1 MDTGQRPLSPATR
14 MPEHYQEHIRPSS
27 GASSAAPRGATT
39 EGGGGKGPP
48 SQGRLATSEGAVRGG
63 FYTRSAHGETPDL
76 FSAMEAN
83 SYPIPPA
90 LPPPADRE
98 FLFPAGERERRKTSL
113 PGSLRWSRTASD
125 SSVGPPMAE
134 KGRPGSRLHHKFR
147 SHSVCVTDPVCRSAY
162 DSLPKSPATSFL
174 AQFAQ
179 PDDLQGS
186 PEFTDGS
193 VIDRYRLGK
202 VIGRGSFSE
211 CREGMPIDPDPAS
224 PYDRVALKIVRSDP
238 YSSEC
243 LSDFDRELSMWRRLK
258 HRNIL
263 PLLDCL
269 KFDNARVAV
278 SPVAENGSLLNYI
291 TTHGPISEAQARVLF
306 RQIVEAVGHMHQ
318 QQRIVHRD
326 IKLDNILL
334 DSQLRPYICD
344 FGLSEYAQEQQQQQ
358 SSEGGDADS
367 TNNSGSR
374 ASSQLDLNSPSC
386 GKQRSESDVFC
397 KGSLWYLP
405 PEELD
410 PNFAPPGA
418 GTIKEPRDDG
428 RSSST
433 ATHLSKGDIWAL
445 GVVLYGM
452 IMGQLPFSDDYLP
465 RLQVAVTKGSY
476 APLPSSCSDEL
487 KDMISRLLTVDFR
500 QRPDIEQV
508 RQHPWLTGKG
518 M

>member
-1 MDTGQRPLSPATR
+1 
-14 MPEHYQEHIRPSS
+14 MPEHYQEHLRPSS
-27 GASSAAPRGATT
+27 GAPSATPRGVA
-39 EGGGGKGPP
+39 EGGGVSGKGPP
-48 SQGRLATSEGAVRGG
+48 SQGRLAVSEGAVRGG
-63 FYTRSAHGETPDL
+63 FYARPAPGEAPDL
-76 FSAMEAN
+76 FPAMEAN
-83 SYPIPPA
+83 NYPLPPA
-90 LPPPADRE
+90 APPSGDRE

-113 PGSLRWSRTASD
+113 PGSLRWERTVSD
-125 SSVGPPMAE
+125 GGTDAPMVG
-134 KGRPGSRLHHKFR
+134 KTQPGPRLHHKFR
-147 SHSVCVTDPVCRSAY
+147 SHSVCVTDPVRRSAY

-179 PDDLQGS
+179 PDDLKGS

-243 LSDFDRELSMWRRLK
+243 LSGFDRELSMWRRLK

-263 PLLDCL
+263 PLLDYI
-269 KFDNARVAV
+269 KFDNARIAV

-344 FGLSEYAQEQQQQQ
+344 FGLSEYAQEQP
-358 SSEGGDADS
+358 EGGDSDS
-367 TNNSGSR
+367 APGSSR
-374 ASSQLDLNSPSC
+374 ASSQLDLTSPSC

-410 PNFAPPGA
+410 PSFVPPASPPLGDSRA
-418 GTIKEPRDDG
+418 
-428 RSSST
+428 SSSPPTTT
-433 ATHLSKGDIWAL
+433 ATTYLSKGDIWAL

-476 APLPSSCSDEL
+476 APLPSGCSDEL

-508 RQHPWLTGKG
+508 QQHPWLTGRG
-518 M
+518 L